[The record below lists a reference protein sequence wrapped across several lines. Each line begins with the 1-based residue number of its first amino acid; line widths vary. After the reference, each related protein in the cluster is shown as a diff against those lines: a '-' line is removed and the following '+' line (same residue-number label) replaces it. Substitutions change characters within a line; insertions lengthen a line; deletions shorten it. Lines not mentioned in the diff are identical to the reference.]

1 MKDCR
6 IIFLGSEK
14 VGKSSLIH
22 QFMEGSFTDDYRPT
36 VEESYRRMVRL
47 PDGNYANIEIL
58 DTAGQSDFPAMRRLR
73 IEHGNAFVVVY
84 AVNDEL
90 SFQSAISLCR
100 LIFSIKGRVNVPV
113 VLVGNKL
120 DCDTTRKVSTETA
133 TKLALDEMGCSYV
146 ESSAKCNLNV
156 DCLFDVLLLKKVQQE
171 EVQEGQPRKTRR
183 SHSSRSLCS
192 QGSTRKQLQ
201 RNYSVCSCVMAT
213 SDKKKKHVHGC
224 KIM

>member
-1 MKDCR
+1 
-6 IIFLGSEK
+6 
-14 VGKSSLIH
+14 
-22 QFMEGSFTDDYRPT
+22 
-36 VEESYRRMVRL
+36 MVL
-47 PDGNYANIEIL
+47 FCVA
-58 DTAGQSDFPAMRRLR
+58 
-73 IEHGNAFVVVY
+73 
-84 AVNDEL
+84 
-90 SFQSAISLCR
+90 
-100 LIFSIKGRVNVPV
+100 GRVNVPV

-192 QGSTRKQLQ
+192 QGSTRQQLQ

-213 SDKKKKHVHGC
+213 SDKKKKKHVHGC